1 MWAWPSTISL
11 SVAAKT
17 TAALVAL
24 IAIPALALSLRRSLL
39 SLARSAAD
47 VGSGRARAA
56 FMFRVATVP
65 ALAAILLIIPFRV
78 PRNWVEV
85 VVVPVVVTMIG
96 IGWIQAGAWAVSRV
110 NVGASL
116 SARSIAYAGSALLL
130 LLLVFQLLLRP
141 GIRFY

>member
-1 MWAWPSTISL
+1 
-11 SVAAKT
+11 
-17 TAALVAL
+17 
-24 IAIPALALSLRRSLL
+24 
-39 SLARSAAD
+39 
-47 VGSGRARAA
+47 
-56 FMFRVATVP
+56 MFRVATVP